1 MNGWW
6 EVEGKLQLDRQ
17 ARAQELAQATGQ
29 QD

>member
-6 EVEGKLQLDRQ
+6 KVEGKLQLDRH
-17 ARAQELAQATGQ
+17 ACAQELAQATGQ